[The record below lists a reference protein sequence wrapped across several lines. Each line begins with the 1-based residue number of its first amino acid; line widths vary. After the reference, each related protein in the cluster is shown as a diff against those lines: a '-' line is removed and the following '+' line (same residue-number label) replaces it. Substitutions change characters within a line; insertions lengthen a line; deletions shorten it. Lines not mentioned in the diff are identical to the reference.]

1 MQMRDF
7 FQKIEIIIL
16 FYTLHLTCVQIFAE
30 IGRFTAE
37 ILGGGGHNAPPPGRS
52 KTSNSPA
59 LLGLTNFLKKVRGI
73 EPPSPT
79 VLQART

>member
-37 ILGGGGHNAPPPGRS
+37 ILGGGAIMAPPPPR
-52 KTSNSPA
+52 P
-59 LLGLTNFLKKVRGI
+59 
-73 EPPSPT
+73 
-79 VLQART
+79 

>member
-1 MQMRDF
+1 MRDF

-16 FYTLHLTCVQIFAE
+16 FYTLHLTCLQILAE

-37 ILGGGGHNAPPPGRS
+37 ILGGGAIMAPPPPSRS

-59 LLGLTNFLKKVRGI
+59 LLGLRAG
-73 EPPSPT
+73 EP
-79 VLQART
+79 

>member
-1 MQMRDF
+1 MSDF

-37 ILGGGGHNAPPPGRS
+37 ILGGGAIMAPPPP
-52 KTSNSPA
+52 PA
-59 LLGLTNFLKKVRGI
+59 VVR
-73 EPPSPT
+73 
-79 VLQART
+79 LQIARPY

>member
-1 MQMRDF
+1 MQMSDF

-16 FYTLHLTCVQIFAE
+16 FYTLHLTCVHIFAE

-37 ILGGGGHNAPPPGRS
+37 ILGGGGGHNAPPPGRS

-59 LLGLTNFLKKVRGI
+59 LLGLM
-73 EPPSPT
+73 
-79 VLQART
+79 

>member
-16 FYTLHLTCVQIFAE
+16 FYTLHVTCVQIFAE

-37 ILGGGGHNAPPPGRS
+37 ILGGGEGHSGPPP
-52 KTSNSPA
+52 PA
-59 LLGLTNFLKKVRGI
+59 VVR
-73 EPPSPT
+73 
-79 VLQART
+79 LQIARPY

>member
-7 FQKIEIIIL
+7 FPKIEIIIL

-37 ILGGGGHNAPPPGRS
+37 ILGGGGRAIMPPP
-52 KTSNSPA
+52 
-59 LLGLTNFLKKVRGI
+59 
-73 EPPSPT
+73 PPRP
-79 VLQART
+79 

>member
-1 MQMRDF
+1 MQMSDF

-37 ILGGGGHNAPPPGRS
+37 ILGGGHNGPPP
-52 KTSNSPA
+52 A
-59 LLGLTNFLKKVRGI
+59 VVR
-73 EPPSPT
+73 
-79 VLQART
+79 LQIARPY

>member
-30 IGRFTAE
+30 IGCFTAE
-37 ILGGGGHNAPPPGRS
+37 ILGGGGIMAPPPPGRG

-59 LLGLTNFLKKVRGI
+59 LLRLIYAQTK
-73 EPPSPT
+73 
-79 VLQART
+79 

>member
-1 MQMRDF
+1 MRDF

-37 ILGGGGHNAPPPGRS
+37 ILGGGHNGPPP
-52 KTSNSPA
+52 A
-59 LLGLTNFLKKVRGI
+59 VVR
-73 EPPSPT
+73 
-79 VLQART
+79 LQIARPY